1 MPIVIHR
8 EQTWNKL
15 IYSYVFQMVAL
26 GFTKKNKTGTKGKI
40 ATLSQP

>member
-1 MPIVIHR
+1 MSIVFYR
-8 EQTWNKL
+8 EQTWNKF
-15 IYSYVFQMVAL
+15 IYSYIFQMVVL